1 MTESLRAILISA
13 AVAAATT
20 LLVVLVTYLSY
31 PVAGVRVEGAS
42 MYPET
47 AAADAVSNHASLLT
61 LNERMLEQKV
71 ESNPWVQGAEVNE
84 NWKSG
89 IVTVQV
95 EERRPVLDAE
105 VDGRR
110 FVLSADGEEL
120 PGPGGAGLERVEL
133 DRDQVGEILV
143 FASTLHRSGLT
154 LESIDGAGAGGI
166 ETTVEGREVIFS
178 GNVGKSRVMALKHI
192 MPDHPDASVFDLRTP
207 ERVVVGAP
215 HETRSEPKG

>member
-1 MTESLRAILISA
+1 MISA

-20 LLVVLVTYLSY
+20 LLVVLITYLSY
-31 PVAGVRVEGAS
+31 PVAGVRVEGAR

-47 AAADAVSNHASLLT
+47 EAADAVSNYASLLT

-71 ESNPWVQGAEVNE
+71 ESNPWVQSAGVNE

-95 EERRPVLDAE
+95 EERRPVLDAKVNGRE
-105 VDGRR
+105 IILSSDGR
-110 FVLSADGEEL
+110 EL
-120 PGPGGAGLERVEL
+120 PGLGGASLEKMEL

-143 FASTLHRSGLT
+143 FARTLHESGLT
-154 LESIDGAGAGGI
+154 LDSVDGVGAGGI
-166 ETTVEGREVIFS
+166 EATVDGRQVIFS
-178 GNVGKSRVMALKHI
+178 GDVGARRVSALENI
-192 MPDHPDASVFDLRTP
+192 MPEHPDATVFDLRSP

-215 HETRSEPKG
+215 RGEPKG